1 MRLLDGKTALITGA
15 SRGIGRSVAV
25 EFAKQGAQLVL
36 NASRP
41 SEAMDETVEAVKAE
55 GAEVVV
61 SLGSVDRVEV
71 AREMVKTAVDTFGQL
86 DILINNAGITRDKPL
101 LMMKEDEFDEVI
113 SVNLR
118 GTYQCSRE
126 AARQMMKQRSGRIIQ
141 VSSISALSGRPGQCN
156 YAASKSAL
164 IGFTKSLAR
173 ELGKFNV
180 LVNALYVGVIDT
192 DLTRK
197 MPAPAKKAITQN
209 IPLGR
214 VGTPEEVAG
223 PCVFLG
229 SDLSTFVNGTT
240 INISG
245 GGYV

>member
-61 SLGSVDRVEV
+61 SLGSVDREEV

-118 GTYQCSRE
+118 GT
-126 AARQMMKQRSGRIIQ
+126 
-141 VSSISALSGRPGQCN
+141 
-156 YAASKSAL
+156 
-164 IGFTKSLAR
+164 
-173 ELGKFNV
+173 
-180 LVNALYVGVIDT
+180 
-192 DLTRK
+192 
-197 MPAPAKKAITQN
+197 
-209 IPLGR
+209 
-214 VGTPEEVAG
+214 
-223 PCVFLG
+223 
-229 SDLSTFVNGTT
+229 
-240 INISG
+240 
-245 GGYV
+245 

>member
-1 MRLLDGKTALITGA
+1 MKLLENKVALVTGA
-15 SRGIGRSVAV
+15 SRGIGRAVAIA
-25 EFAKQGAQLVL
+25 FAEQGAKLVL

-41 SEAMDETVEAVKAE
+41 SEAMDETVAAVQAAGGE
-55 GAEVVV
+55 CIV
-61 SLGSVDRVEV
+61 SIGSVDREDAARAMVSAAVE
-71 AREMVKTAVDTFGQL
+71 TWGQL
-86 DILINNAGITRDKPL
+86 DILVNNAGITRDKPL
-101 LMMKEDEFDEVI
+101 MLMREEEFDEVI

-118 GTYQCSRE
+118 GAYQCSRE

-141 VSSISALSGRPGQCN
+141 VSSVSALSGRPGQCN

-197 MPAPAKKAITQN
+197 MPSAAKSAITAN

-214 VGTPEEVAG
+214 IGTPEEVAG

>member
-1 MRLLDGKTALITGA
+1 MKLLAEKTALITGA
-15 SRGIGRSVAV
+15 SRGIGRAIAIA
-25 EFAKQGAQLVL
+25 FAEQGANLVL

-41 SEAMDETVEAVKAE
+41 SADMDETVAAVKAA
-55 GAEVVV
+55 GAQCVV
-61 SLGSVDRVEV
+61 SIGSVDQAAAARAMVE
-71 AREMVKTAVDTFGQL
+71 AAVEAFGRL

-101 LMMKEDEFDEVI
+101 MMMREEEFDEVI

-118 GTYQCSRE
+118 GAYQCSRE

-156 YAASKSAL
+156 YAASKSGL
-164 IGFTKSLAR
+164 VGFTKSLAR

-197 MPAPAKKAITQN
+197 MPAAAKADITKN

-214 VGTPEEVAG
+214 MGTAAEVAG

>member
-1 MRLLDGKTALITGA
+1 MKLLQNKVALITGA
-15 SRGIGRSVAV
+15 SRGIGRAIAIQ
-25 EFAKQGAQLVL
+25 FAGQGAKLVL

-41 SEAMDETVEAVKAE
+41 SEAMDETVEMVKAAGGE
-55 GAEVVV
+55 CIV
-61 SLGSVDRVEV
+61 SLGSVDREES
-71 AREMVKTAVDTFGQL
+71 ARAMVQAAVDTFGRL

-101 LMMKEDEFDEVI
+101 MLMSETEFDDVMN
-113 SVNLR
+113 VNLK
-118 GTYQCSRE
+118 GAYQCSRE

-164 IGFTKSLAR
+164 VGFTKSLAR

-197 MPAPAKKAITQN
+197 MPAAAKKTITAS